1 MYVFLLVLHNFLRWV
16 VLLSAVA
23 ALVAVYRGIIQK
35 RSWGTFERASGIAFT
50 SSYGLQIVLG
60 LVLYVISPLGM
71 RALGMLMTT
80 DIREVEVVFFGAFHI
95 FVMILAFVPAQLGYS
110 LSKRAE
116 ANGRKYMWAA
126 VGYSLG
132 TLGILVAIPWWRPL
146 LRMF

>member
-16 VLLSAVA
+16 VLLSALA
-23 ALVAVYRGIIQK
+23 ALVAVYRGMIQK
-35 RSWGTFERASGIAFT
+35 RTWGTLERASGIAFT

-60 LVLYVISPLGM
+60 LVLYTISPLGM
-71 RALGMLMTT
+71 RALRVLMTT

-110 LSKRAE
+110 MSKRAE

-126 VGYSLG
+126 VGYTLG
-132 TLGILVAIPWWRPL
+132 TLGMLVAIPWWRPL